1 MEKVHVV
8 ISCLLLAVA
17 GVTAQTGQRDSGRLV
32 PQWLSGLTAMT
43 IFLLLTFMFFIV
55 KRIWCEKPSRRNDD
69 ESVRENELVMTNGG
83 EEVNRTGE
91 ELNAYD
97 NLVFDSS
104 DMTVTS
110 M

>member
-8 ISCLLLAVA
+8 VSCLLLTVA
-17 GVTAQTGQRDSGRLV
+17 GVTAQTDRGGRLM
-32 PQWLSGLTAMT
+32 PQWLSGLIATSL
-43 IFLLLTFMFFIV
+43 FLLLTFLIFVV
-55 KRIWCEKPSRRNDD
+55 KRLWCEKPSRRSDD

-83 EEVNRTGE
+83 PDVNRTKE
-91 ELNAYD
+91 ELNTYD

-104 DMTVTS
+104 DSTVTP